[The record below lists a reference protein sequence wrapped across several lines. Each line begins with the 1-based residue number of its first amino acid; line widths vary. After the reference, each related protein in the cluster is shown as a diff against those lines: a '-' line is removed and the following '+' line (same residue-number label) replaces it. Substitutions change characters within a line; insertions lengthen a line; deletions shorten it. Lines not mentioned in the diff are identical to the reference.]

1 MLCSMGQTSTRSSRS
16 KYLAISYPYRG
27 PDSRRPRTAYSPG
40 SSGRSLIARDT
51 MPPPPIT
58 WQVSITMALSARNQL
73 PATVVE
79 VNQGGVMAEVVMR
92 LDGGEE
98 LVA

>member
-1 MLCSMGQTSTRSSRS
+1 M
-16 KYLAISYPYRG
+16 
-27 PDSRRPRTAYSPG
+27 
-40 SSGRSLIARDT
+40 
-51 MPPPPIT
+51 PPPIT
-58 WQVSITMALSARNQL
+58 WQVSIVMALSARNQL

-98 LVA
+98 LVAAITRRSAERLGLKPGDRVAAVIKATEIMVATG